1 MTKISQLAYRN
12 NYLIPEL
19 INQYYWPQHSNLI
32 HYKAFCPNNILYLW
46 WEHTYPRNFES
57 LHLCFYCS
65 KTIQFFFYY
74 KRKTCNILFL
84 FRNKYSR
91 QQWTIYQKRR
101 CCKWVYRVAENVT
114 SWKNATYFKTK
125 KNAYLNNFW

>member
-65 KTIQFFFYY
+65 KTIQFFFITRGRLVTFFSCSEINIAGNNELYI
-74 KRKTCNILFL
+74 RKEDVVNGSTELRKMWRHERTLRIS
-84 FRNKYSR
+84 K
-91 QQWTIYQKRR
+91 QKKMRI
-101 CCKWVYRVAENVT
+101 
-114 SWKNATYFKTK
+114 
-125 KNAYLNNFW
+125 